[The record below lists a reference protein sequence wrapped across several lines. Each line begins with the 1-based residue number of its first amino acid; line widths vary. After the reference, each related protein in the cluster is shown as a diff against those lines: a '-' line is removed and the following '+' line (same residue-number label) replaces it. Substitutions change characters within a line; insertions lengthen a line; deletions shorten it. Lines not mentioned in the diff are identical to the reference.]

1 MRGVPPAAELIGLL
15 TRGLTR
21 SFTTQSVINRM
32 TPSCITYDVYDRRE
46 GANHM
51 AEEFEKVLTFEIE
64 RDGDTA
70 VVKCHGR
77 LVAGTTEELYQE
89 VKDLL
94 AQTKVVVVDLA
105 DLAYVDSSGL
115 GTLVRLH
122 ASARK
127 LGCEFK
133 LLHLG
138 KQLRNVLKLTNLL
151 SVFSQVEDHG
161 INIA

>member
-1 MRGVPPAAELIGLL
+1 MLRLGAESQTLCQLIESAVPCANWFPVCRFHMREFPGVAYMP
-15 TRGLTR
+15 
-21 SFTTQSVINRM
+21 
-32 TPSCITYDVYDRRE
+32 
-46 GANHM
+46 
-51 AEEFEKVLTFEIE
+51 EEPQKVLELEIE

-77 LVAGTTEELYQE
+77 LVAGTTEEFYQE
-89 VKDLL
+89 VKALL
-94 AQTKVVVVDLA
+94 PQAKVVVVDLA
-105 DLAYVDSSGL
+105 ELTYVDSTGL

-127 LGCEFK
+127 QACEFK

-151 SVFSQVEDHG
+151 SVFSQAEDHG
-161 INIA
+161 ITIA

>member
-1 MRGVPPAAELIGLL
+1 
-15 TRGLTR
+15 
-21 SFTTQSVINRM
+21 M
-32 TPSCITYDVYDRRE
+32 TPLSITYDVYDRRE
-46 GANHM
+46 GATQM
-51 AEEFEKVLTFEIE
+51 AEESEKVLTFEIE

-77 LVAGTTEELYQE
+77 LVAGVTEEFYRE
-89 VKDLL
+89 VKDLFP
-94 AQTKVVVVDLA
+94 QTKVIVVDLA
-105 DLAYVDSSGL
+105 DLSYVDSTGL

-122 ASARK
+122 ASSRK

-138 KQLRNVLKLTNLL
+138 KQLRNLLKLTNLL
-151 SVFSQVEDHG
+151 SAFGQVEDHG

>member
-1 MRGVPPAAELIGLL
+1 MREFPNQRKP
-15 TRGLTR
+15 T
-21 SFTTQSVINRM
+21 FVIF
-32 TPSCITYDVYDRRE
+32 P
-46 GANHM
+46 GATHM

-64 RDGDTA
+64 RDGDTT

-77 LVAGTTEELYQE
+77 LVAGTTDEFYLE
-89 VKDLL
+89 VKDRL
-94 AQTKVVVVDLA
+94 AQTKVIIVDLA
-105 DLAYVDSSGL
+105 NLTYVDSTGL
-115 GTLVRLH
+115 GMLVRLH

-138 KQLRNVLKLTNLL
+138 KQLRNLLKLTNLL
-151 SVFSQVEDHG
+151 SCFGEVEDHG

>member
-1 MRGVPPAAELIGLL
+1 MPE
-15 TRGLTR
+15 
-21 SFTTQSVINRM
+21 QS
-32 TPSCITYDVYDRRE
+32 
-46 GANHM
+46 
-51 AEEFEKVLTFEIE
+51 EKVLTFEIE

-70 VVKCHGR
+70 VVKCYGR

-89 VKDLL
+89 VKHLL
-94 AQTKVVVVDLA
+94 PQTKVVVVDLA
-105 DLAYVDSSGL
+105 ELTYVDSTGL

-151 SVFSQVEDHG
+151 SVFAQAEDHG
-161 INIA
+161 ITIA

>member
-1 MRGVPPAAELIGLL
+1 MP
-15 TRGLTR
+15 
-21 SFTTQSVINRM
+21 
-32 TPSCITYDVYDRRE
+32 
-46 GANHM
+46 
-51 AEEFEKVLTFEIE
+51 EESEKVLALEIE
-64 RDGDTA
+64 RDGDKA

-77 LVAGTTEELYQE
+77 LVAGTSEELYQE
-89 VKDLL
+89 VKLL
-94 AQTKVVVVDLA
+94 LPQTKVVVVDLA
-105 DLAYVDSSGL
+105 ELSYVDSSGL

-122 ASARK
+122 TTARR
-127 LGCEFK
+127 LGCELK

>member
-1 MRGVPPAAELIGLL
+1 MP
-15 TRGLTR
+15 
-21 SFTTQSVINRM
+21 
-32 TPSCITYDVYDRRE
+32 
-46 GANHM
+46 
-51 AEEFEKVLTFEIE
+51 EESEKVLTFEIE

-70 VVKCHGR
+70 VVRCHGR

-89 VKDLL
+89 VKQLL
-94 AQTKVVVVDLA
+94 PQARVVIVDLA
-105 DLAYVDSSGL
+105 ELTYVDSSGL

-151 SVFSQVEDHG
+151 SVFSQLEDHG
-161 INIA
+161 ITIA

>member
-1 MRGVPPAAELIGLL
+1 MPEA
-15 TRGLTR
+15 
-21 SFTTQSVINRM
+21 S
-32 TPSCITYDVYDRRE
+32 
-46 GANHM
+46 
-51 AEEFEKVLTFEIE
+51 EKVLTFAIE
-64 RDGDTA
+64 RDGDSA

-77 LVAGTTEELYQE
+77 LVAGATEEFSQE

-94 AQTKVVVVDLA
+94 PQTKVVVVDLA
-105 DLAYVDSSGL
+105 ELTYVDSSGL

-122 ASARK
+122 ASARR

-151 SVFSQVEDHG
+151 SVFAQAEDHG
-161 INIA
+161 ITIA

>member
-1 MRGVPPAAELIGLL
+1 MP
-15 TRGLTR
+15 
-21 SFTTQSVINRM
+21 
-32 TPSCITYDVYDRRE
+32 
-46 GANHM
+46 
-51 AEEFEKVLTFEIE
+51 EESEKVLAFEIE

-77 LVAGTTEELYQE
+77 LVAGTTEALYQE

-94 AQTKVVVVDLA
+94 PQTKVVVVDLA
-105 DLAYVDSSGL
+105 ALTYVDSTGL

-138 KQLRNVLKLTNLL
+138 KQLRNVLKLANLL

-161 INIA
+161 ITIA

>member
-1 MRGVPPAAELIGLL
+1 
-15 TRGLTR
+15 
-21 SFTTQSVINRM
+21 
-32 TPSCITYDVYDRRE
+32 
-46 GANHM
+46 M

-77 LVAGTTEELYQE
+77 LVAGVTEEFYRE
-89 VKDLL
+89 VKDLFP
-94 AQTKVVVVDLA
+94 QTKVIVVDLA
-105 DLAYVDSSGL
+105 DLSYVDSTGR
-115 GTLVRLH
+115 GTLVRLQ

-127 LGCEFK
+127 AGCEFK

-161 INIA
+161 ITIA

>member
-1 MRGVPPAAELIGLL
+1 
-15 TRGLTR
+15 
-21 SFTTQSVINRM
+21 
-32 TPSCITYDVYDRRE
+32 
-46 GANHM
+46 
-51 AEEFEKVLTFEIE
+51 
-64 RDGDTA
+64 
-70 VVKCHGR
+70 
-77 LVAGTTEELYQE
+77 LVAGTTEELFQE
-89 VKDLL
+89 VKQLL
-94 AQTKVVVVDLA
+94 PQTKVVVVDLA
-105 DLAYVDSSGL
+105 ELTYVDSTGL

-151 SVFSQVEDHG
+151 SVFAQAEDHG